1 MQNIR
6 QLEAIYFKLRFDYTD
21 DLAWASCVDWA
32 VERLGLDE
40 EGDDL
45 EIVLLASA
53 RKIDEVVPLV
63 EVIVER
69 YLGVDRLDDQLAAGK
84 YLVAL
89 RQAYLEGRETLH
101 SIDIKLTQL
110 YPKLGYPEWLGMLSR
125 NCEYATD
132 VPAFED
138 HFEKEFSYISA
149 LWAES
154 DNRAEFAERYDP
166 KTSQGH
172 DFNPA

>member
-1 MQNIR
+1 MQSIR
-6 QLEAIYFKLRFDYTD
+6 KLEAIYFKLRFDYSD

-45 EIVLLASA
+45 EIFLLA
-53 RKIDEVVPLV
+53 
-63 EVIVER
+63 IVER

-84 YLVAL
+84 YIVAL

-138 HFEKEFSYISA
+138 PFEKEFSYISA

-172 DFNPA
+172 DINPA